1 MNINPAYKDRELAY
15 CINKVGCKGLVMRPN
30 VRAIDCLEII
40 NRIAPELSETKGE
53 LNSKLL
59 PTLKHVIL
67 IPGDD
72 VKGTEASRVPVGM
85 HLYNDL
91 VRKGGGSRQEELRT
105 RQSTLDGDTPLAIF
119 FTSGT
124 TGDPKAATLTNSNL

>member
-1 MNINPAYKDRELAY
+1 MGRELTY

-30 VRAIDCLEII
+30 VKIIDCLKII
-40 NRIAPELSETKGE
+40 NQMVPELSESKGE

-72 VKGTEASRVPVGM
+72 GKGTEASRVPVGM
-85 HLYNDL
+85 HLYSDI
-91 VRKGGGSRQEELRT
+91 VRKGAGSQQESLRT
-105 RQSTLDGDTPLAIF
+105 RQLASDGDTPVAIF
-119 FTSGT
+119 YTSGT
-124 TGDPKAATLTNSNL
+124 TGEPKAATLTNSNL